1 MPTFLNIFL
10 LSTLFKKG
18 FVLKIMLN
26 ELSAKQQIKKNF
38 LQKVPVNKTIILKKV
53 AIQYTDVT

>member
-10 LSTLFKKG
+10 LSTPFKKG

-38 LQKVPVNKTIILKKV
+38 LQKVPVDKTII
-53 AIQYTDVT
+53 